1 MGSKAEYRSAIR
13 SRKLIKTAFME
24 LAAEKE
30 ISKITVKDIADRA
43 DINRGKRPP
52 AHQCRIRDCKL
63 RGGRFREINL
73 KQNIYAVRMAQQAQP
88 LSFL

>member
-43 DINRGKRPP
+43 DRGNGRSSLSTKPKPTMTTGAPILRVTRTSSLISSASRTAVSIKRT
-52 AHQCRIRDCKL
+52 
-63 RGGRFREINL
+63 
-73 KQNIYAVRMAQQAQP
+73 
-88 LSFL
+88 